1 MPSTDAAALPSLDL
15 RALARRAAVAGAVA
29 LAAAAALVVAGG
41 PLQAFAD
48 AFGRA
53 VEADPRWIAAAL
65 VFELMSF
72 GGYVALLWLVGRRAT
87 RRLGLRESAEVAFG
101 GAAATRLLPTG
112 GVGGAALTLWAF
124 RRAGLDGRA
133 AARTLLAFL
142 VVLYSVF
149 LVSIAVAGGLLTF
162 GLASGGAP
170 LAITALPATGAL
182 LVIAGA
188 LALAARRPAPAP
200 PVARAASGT
209 SRAARA
215 QAALSHAPA
224 IAGGAV
230 RDAIALVRSGD
241 PRLLGAVAWWA
252 FDGAV
257 LWAMLHALG
266 APPSLAVLVLAYF
279 VGQIANTIPA
289 PGAASGGMVGV
300 LLAFGVEADLALASV
315 LAYRSVAIWLPA
327 PLGLVALGSLR
338 RTCARWAEEDAAAP
352 AAPAPVEAAPLA
364 PAPFTRRP
372 EPVHLPAWPAPAV
385 QVPA

>member
-1 MPSTDAAALPSLDL
+1 MRSSDITTLPALDL
-15 RALARRAAVAGAVA
+15 RALAQRAALAGALALVA
-29 LAAAAALVVAGG
+29 VVLVVVAGG

-48 AFGRA
+48 ALQRA
-53 VEADPRWIAAAL
+53 IDADPRWIGAAV
-65 VFELMSF
+65 VFELASF
-72 GGYVALLWLVGRRAT
+72 AGYVALLWLVGRRAT
-87 RRLGLRESAEVAFG
+87 RRLGLRESAEVTLG

-112 GVGGAALTLWAF
+112 GVGGAALTVWAF

-149 LVSIAVAGGLLTF
+149 LVSIAVAGGLLTL
-162 GLASGGAP
+162 GLAPGGAP
-170 LAITALPATGAL
+170 LAITALPAIGAVL
-182 LVIAGA
+182 AIAGA
-188 LALAARRPAPAP
+188 LALAVRRPAADEPLTRAAPGASRPAR
-200 PVARAASGT
+200 ARAALT
-209 SRAARA
+209 QAR
-215 QAALSHAPA
+215 STV
-224 IAGGAV
+224 GGAV

-327 PLGLVALGSLR
+327 PLGLVALGGLR
-338 RTCARWAEEDAAAP
+338 RTFTRWAEEDAAAE
-352 AAPAPVEAAPLA
+352 APAE
-364 PAPFTRRP
+364 RRMGSGP
-372 EPVHLPAWPAPAV
+372 WVPSGAV
-385 QVPA
+385 AGRVVPA